1 MLPFFKKP
9 SNRHIG
15 GYVKF
20 FGLEK
25 WYLSLTPQQL
35 NLLRQ
40 ARSDL
45 TSNDVSYTS
54 ETAGHFLSACAAEVA
69 RYDVGF
75 AEQLYHKALELEF
88 NPVHRHYILMQMAD
102 FHKELSNSIKW
113 FKTIQDDLALLPT
126 FVKTWSKQERSALPA
141 YPAIEAMLRIL
152 QSRGDLP
159 EALSLCQ
166 QARKLR
172 VAGDWDRQIDELQLK
187 MQD

>member
-1 MLPFFKKP
+1 MSFFKKL
-9 SNRHIG
+9 SNRQVG
-15 GYVKF
+15 GYIKF

-25 WYLSLTPQQL
+25 WYLSLTPQQQ

-45 TSNDVSYTS
+45 TSSNVSYTS
-54 ETAGHFLSACAAEVA
+54 ETAGQFLSSCAADVA
-69 RYDVGF
+69 RYDVDF
-75 AEQLYHKALELEF
+75 AEELYYKALDLES
-88 NPVHRHYILMQMAD
+88 NPVHRHYILMRMAD
-102 FHKELSNSIKW
+102 FYKDLSNSIKW
-113 FKTIQDDLALLPT
+113 FKTIQDDLTLLPT
-126 FVKTWSKQERSALPA
+126 FVKTWSKQEQIGLPA

-159 EALSLCQ
+159 EALSLCL

-172 VAGDWDRQIDELQLK
+172 VTGDWDRQIEELQLK